1 MSIWSY
7 LELAAEPAEAIFRA
21 LVRPVAVGPAVSA
34 DPADL
39 ARQLVRFTLDP
50 TQLEILRSPAQYIAL
65 CCHRQWG
72 KTQCAALK
80 AVHLA
85 LHRPGAEIILVAP
98 SLRQSGALLRAM
110 YQFFDAL
117 QIPLKRDGLNRL
129 SMLLPNGSHIVA
141 IPNTSDT
148 IRGFANVSLIII
160 DEAAYIKD
168 ETYRAV
174 FPFLAAS
181 NGNMLLLS
189 TPHGQNGFFYRAVHE
204 PQNGFVSFQVRA
216 SESER
221 LNPKFLAM
229 AKLELGDAYAQEF
242 ECNFTMGEEQMFDR
256 TLIDQALDPI
266 IKAFR

>member
-21 LVRPVAVGPAVSA
+21 LVRPAAVGPLVSA

-50 TQLEILRSPAQYIAL
+50 VQLEILRSPAQYIAL

-85 LHRPGAEIILVAP
+85 LYRPGAEIILVAP
-98 SLRQSGALLRAM
+98 SLRQSGTLLRAM
-110 YQFFDAL
+110 HHFFDAL
-117 QIPLKRDGLNRL
+117 QVPVKRDGLNRL
-129 SMLLPNGSHIVA
+129 SALLPNGSHIVA

-148 IRGFANVSLIII
+148 IRGFSNVSLIII
-160 DEAAYIKD
+160 DEAAYIKE
-168 ETYRAV
+168 ETYLAV
-174 FPFLAAS
+174 FPFIAAS
-181 NGNMLLLS
+181 NRNILLLS

-204 PQNGFVSFQVRA
+204 PKNCFVNFQVRA
-216 SESER
+216 SESQR
-221 LNPKFLAM
+221 LSPKFLSM
-229 AKLELGDAYAQEF
+229 AQLELGEAYAQEF
-242 ECNFTMGEEQMFDR
+242 ECSFTMGAEQIFDR

-266 IKAFR
+266 IQAFR

>member
-7 LELAAEPAEAIFRA
+7 LELAAEPADAIFRA
-21 LVRPVAVGPAVSA
+21 LVRPAAVGPVVSA

-50 TQLEILRSPAQYIAL
+50 IQLEILRSPAQFIAL

-80 AVHLA
+80 VAHLA

-98 SLRQSGALLRAM
+98 SLRQSGALFRAI
-110 YQFFDAL
+110 YQFFSAL
-117 QIPLKRDGLNRL
+117 EIPVQRDGLNRF
-129 SMLLPNGSHIVA
+129 SMVLPNGSHIVA

-148 IRGFANVSLIII
+148 IRGFSNVHLFII
-160 DEAAYIKD
+160 DEAAFIKD

-174 FPFLAAS
+174 FPFIAAS

-189 TPHGQNGFFYRAVHE
+189 TPHGQTGFFYRAVNE
-204 PQNGFVSFQVRA
+204 PKNGFVSYQVRA
-216 SESER
+216 SESQR
-221 LNPKFLAM
+221 LSPKFLAM

-242 ECNFTMGEEQMFDR
+242 ECDFTMGAEQIFDR
-256 TLIDQALDPI
+256 ALIDQALDPI
-266 IKAFR
+266 IKAFK